1 MMPRSQHRFQIKLQI
16 IFYRC
21 IAPQVT
27 RFTSRREIFTPAYM
41 LAYML
46 AFMSALIRCFHSTS
60 YMVALW
66 FLHSPASHL

>member
-1 MMPRSQHRFQIKLQI
+1 MMHRSQHRFQIKLQI

-27 RFTSRREIFTPAYM
+27 RFTSRREIFT

-46 AFMSALIRCFHSTS
+46 ADMPALIRCFHSTS
-60 YMVALW
+60 YIVALW